1 MYSESWYLLMFFI
14 SLRFIPLLHILTALG
29 TLAILALSLANILWL
44 RFSGYKPRSADQG
57 TVSVLIPARNEEA
70 NIGRCLDSLLDQSY
84 SNYQIIVLD
93 DCSEDRTWQII
104 SGYARRYPQR
114 LQAIRGGPLP
124 RGWCGKTHAMQ
135 LLSQY
140 ASGDYLLFTDAD
152 TIHSRESLAWA
163 VTNINKHSAD
173 FISGYVRQD
182 LQSFGEALIVPTTYI
197 MSAIVMPF
205 WLIPRTNSSMVTMA
219 VGQMVM
225 FRRSTFQAIG
235 GYSSVA
241 EQISED
247 VFVARAVKKAG
258 YRTVFLDLSDH
269 VTCRMY
275 EGYRDS
281 FEGIGKNIYDFFK
294 NQPAFFAAVASAL
307 VAFILLPLVLVAI
320 EWHMSSPLL
329 RLSVFS
335 VLCFVLAWSLTLYDR
350 GLKWWVPLLYPL
362 TFLHLLYMAWKA
374 FGRAAVNVGIV
385 WKGRVFK

>member
-1 MYSESWYLLMFFI
+1 MLFLSFRVI
-14 SLRFIPLLHILTALG
+14 SLLHLLTALG
-29 TLAILALSLANILWL
+29 AVAILALSLANILWL
-44 RFSGYKPRSADQG
+44 RSSSHKPVSTDRG
-57 TVSVLIPARNEEA
+57 KVSVLIPARNEEA
-70 NIGRCLDSLLDQSY
+70 NIRRCLDSLLDQSY
-84 SNYQIIVLD
+84 ANFEIVVLD

-104 SGYARRYPQR
+104 TEYARRFPAR
-114 LQAIRGGPLP
+114 LQAVKGAPLP
-124 RGWCGKTHAMQ
+124 HGWCGKTHAMQ
-135 LLSQY
+135 LLSRY

-152 TIHSRESLAWA
+152 TIHSPESLAWA
-163 VTNINKHSAD
+163 VTNINEHDAD
-173 FISGYVRQD
+173 FLSGYVHQD

-205 WLIPRTNSSMVTMA
+205 WLIPRSNSSMLTMA

-225 FRRSTFQAIG
+225 FRRSAFEAIG

-258 YRTVFLDLSDH
+258 FRTIFLDLQDH
-269 VTCRMY
+269 VSCRMY
-275 EGYRDS
+275 QGYRNS

-294 NQPAFFAAVASAL
+294 NQPTFFASVASAL
-307 VAFILLPLVLVAI
+307 VAFIVLPLILVPI
-320 EWHMSSPLL
+320 EMHTGNPLL

-335 VLCFVLAWSLTLYDR
+335 VLCFVVAWSLTLYDR

-362 TFLHLLYMAWKA
+362 TFVHLLYMAWKS
-374 FGRAAVNVGIV
+374 FGRAAANVGIV

>member
-1 MYSESWYLLMFFI
+1 MMLFI
-14 SLRFIPLLHILTALG
+14 SLRFIPLLHLLIAVG
-29 TLAILALSLANILWL
+29 TLAILTLSLANILWL
-44 RFSGYKPRSADQG
+44 RSSGCKAVSIDRG
-57 TVSVLIPARNEEA
+57 MVSVLIPARNEEA
-70 NIGRCLDSLLDQSY
+70 NISRCLDSLLDQSY
-84 SNYQIIVLD
+84 PNYEIIVLD
-93 DCSEDRTWQII
+93 DCSQDRTWQII
-104 SGYARRYPQR
+104 TEYARCHSQR
-114 LQAIRGGPLP
+114 LQAVRGAPP
-124 RGWCGKTHAMQ
+124 PHGWSGKTHAMQ
-135 LLSQY
+135 LLSRY
-140 ASGDYLLFTDAD
+140 AGGKYLVFTDAD

-163 VTNINKHSAD
+163 VTNLNEHGAD
-173 FISGYVRQD
+173 FLSGYVHQD

-205 WLIPRTNSSMVTMA
+205 WLIPRSNSSMLTMA

-241 EQISED
+241 GQISED

-269 VTCRMY
+269 VSCRMY
-275 EGYRDS
+275 EGYRNS

-307 VAFILLPLVLVAI
+307 VAFIVLPLVLAAI
-320 EWHMSSPLL
+320 EMHNGNPLL

-335 VLCFVLAWSLTLYDR
+335 VLCFVVAWSLTLYDR

-362 TFLHLLYMAWKA
+362 TFIHLLYMAWKS
-374 FGRAAVNVGIV
+374 FGKAAANVGIV

>member
-1 MYSESWYLLMFFI
+1 MLFFSFRI
-14 SLRFIPLLHILTALG
+14 IPFIHILTAIG
-29 TLAILALSLANILWL
+29 TLAILTLSLANILWL
-44 RFSGYKPRSADQG
+44 RSSGHKAVSADRG
-57 TVSVLIPARNEEA
+57 KVSVLIPARNEEA
-70 NIGRCLDSLLDQSY
+70 NIRRCLDSLLDQSY
-84 SNYQIIVLD
+84 PNYEIIVLD
-93 DCSEDRTWQII
+93 DCSQDRTWQII
-104 SGYARRYPQR
+104 TEYARRSPLR
-114 LQAIRGGPLP
+114 FRAIRGAPLP
-124 RGWCGKTHAMQ
+124 HGWCGKTHAMQ

-152 TIHSRESLAWA
+152 TVHSQESLAWA
-163 VTNINKHSAD
+163 VTNINEHTAD
-173 FISGYVRQD
+173 FLSGYVHQD

-205 WLIPRTNSSMVTMA
+205 WLIPRSNSSMLTLA

-225 FRRSTFQAIG
+225 FRRGTFDAIG

-241 EQISED
+241 RQISED

-258 YRTVFLDLSDH
+258 YRTIFLDLRDH

-275 EGYRDS
+275 KGYRNS

-294 NQPAFFAAVASAL
+294 NQPTLFASVASVL
-307 VAFILLPLVLVAI
+307 VAFIVLPLILVPI
-320 EWHMSSPLL
+320 EMQAGNPLL
-329 RLSVFS
+329 RFSLFS

-362 TFLHLLYMAWKA
+362 TFIHLLYMAWKS
-374 FGRAAVNVGIV
+374 FGRAAANVGIV